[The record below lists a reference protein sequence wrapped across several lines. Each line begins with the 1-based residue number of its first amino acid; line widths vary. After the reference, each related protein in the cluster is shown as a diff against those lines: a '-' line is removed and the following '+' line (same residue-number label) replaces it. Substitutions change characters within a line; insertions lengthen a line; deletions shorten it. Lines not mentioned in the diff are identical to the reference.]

1 MTFIF
6 YKIFCLFIHASTLL
20 LIDFLDAFGS
30 LGALGSLG
38 SLGSLGALGAF
49 GSLTA
54 LGAFGS
60 LGTTDG
66 VVAEVEVDV
75 DVDVDVDEDVDEEL
89 ELEVVIISPIEPKL
103 VVDMAAAV
111 AVVVAAFL
119 GVFKEMRSFFGETN
133 SPMI

>member
-1 MTFIF
+1 LTFIF

-38 SLGSLGALGAF
+38 SLGALGSLGVLGALGA
-49 GSLTA
+49 L
-54 LGAFGS
+54 GS

-111 AVVVAAFL
+111 AAFL

-133 SPMI
+133 SPII